1 MEHTT
6 FLEQLQ
12 KAKQRFLEW
21 SLAKDSEKNES
32 PENLTQKENVKHA
45 LWEFIRANA
54 KAKKVD

>member
-21 SLAKDSEKNES
+21 SLTKDTEKNES
-32 PENLTQKENVKHA
+32 PENLAQKENAKHA
-45 LWEFIRANA
+45 LLEFIRANA
-54 KAKKVD
+54 KAKKAD